1 MQQTGGEDETGRRK
15 RREGKKREGG
25 ERGREGKVK
34 GQWVTTGAVERLTE
48 ARVFAMAANEG
59 GDGKFSFVF
68 QILVV
73 VHVRN
78 SPCTFVVP
86 YLYSTVRI
94 I

>member
-48 ARVFAMAANEG
+48 ARVSDCVCMCVCVCVCVCLCV
-59 GDGKFSFVF
+59 FVCDREREESDTITDISHIRMR
-68 QILVV
+68 Q
-73 VHVRN
+73 
-78 SPCTFVVP
+78 
-86 YLYSTVRI
+86 
-94 I
+94 